1 MTSTATNMFFF
12 MRVVLCH
19 HIISLLMKHVDAL
32 ESNNVLISIIMDL
45 LYLITIGNKKQGV
58 GFETILNT

>member
-1 MTSTATNMFFF
+1 
-12 MRVVLCH
+12 
-19 HIISLLMKHVDAL
+19 MKHVDAL